1 MTIQTSCL
9 SKLFTIWAK
18 FVSKCTLVTMV
29 LSLALLAFIVMSGFF
44 MDDTEFEDESKVWTP
59 EGNLSLVSRELADK
73 LFGTVYETRY
83 LSFIFEAKRDDGSI
97 LTKDCLQE
105 MIQFEH
111 DLFRIS

>member
-44 MDDTEFEDESKVWTP
+44 MDDTEF
-59 EGNLSLVSRELADK
+59 DK
-73 LFGTVYETRY
+73 
-83 LSFIFEAKRDDGSI
+83 
-97 LTKDCLQE
+97 
-105 MIQFEH
+105 
-111 DLFRIS
+111 